1 MRRRVAGASPSS
13 RRGYRRARPSHRIKL
28 REKARKMATPPS
40 RGSGASW
47 TCRPSFRSETQP
59 LREATSRTWRVAAKD
74 TTRETTKIPKNK
86 KVKTRQSFRPEL
98 FPFQTGC
105 DVARTRSTQNQRCS
119 SILELYNSS
128 LSLSNAPG
136 QESVEKL
143 ESCSQLVNR
152 RLGREA
158 PPSACAR
165 LDITRHL
172 QESGMFRRTR
182 QNLCLLVFSLLS
194 LPLLAQT
201 PVPGDA
207 PPLQPAKDAASQEA
221 PRTMT
226 SSSAKLGAGD
236 LLELSVY
243 GVPDLNTKVRV
254 GNGGDVYLPLIDYVH
269 VADLTVDEAQELIQ
283 KRLEDGGFVRNPHV
297 SIFVNESA
305 SQAINVMGEVA
316 RPGPYPA
323 IGERRLFDLISAA
336 GGLTDKAGRNVTIE
350 RRGDPGQKIDLQ
362 LSSNLAED
370 TQNNV
375 DILPGDTI
383 IVSRAGI
390 IYVVGDV
397 NRPSGF
403 MIEDN
408 SLTVLKALALAGG
421 GTRTSALNKTKILRQ
436 TPNGVQEIPV
446 NLKKV
451 LYAKAPDMALVKGDV
466 LFIPGSSAKAAAYRT
481 ADAAMS
487 MSTALAV
494 VAVHP

>member
-1 MRRRVAGASPSS
+1 MFRWNRRFL
-13 RRGYRRARPSHRIKL
+13 L
-28 REKARKMATPPS
+28 RS
-40 RGSGASW
+40 
-47 TCRPSFRSETQP
+47 
-59 LREATSRTWRVAAKD
+59 
-74 TTRETTKIPKNK
+74 
-86 KVKTRQSFRPEL
+86 
-98 FPFQTGC
+98 
-105 DVARTRSTQNQRCS
+105 
-119 SILELYNSS
+119 LYV
-128 LSLSNAPG
+128 LLVG
-136 QESVEKL
+136 
-143 ESCSQLVNR
+143 SCSL
-152 RLGREA
+152 
-158 PPSACAR
+158 
-165 LDITRHL
+165 H
-172 QESGMFRRTR
+172 
-182 QNLCLLVFSLLS
+182 
-194 LPLLAQT
+194 LLAQT
-201 PVPGDA
+201 PVTGEA
-207 PPLQPAKDAASQEA
+207 PQPAPANETSTPQP
-221 PRTMT
+221 PRLLAN
-226 SSSAKLGAGD
+226 SNVKLGVGD
-236 LLELSVY
+236 LIEISVF
-243 GVPDLNTKVRV
+243 GVPDLSTKTRV
-254 GNGGDVYLPLIDYVH
+254 SGSGDIYLPLVDYVH
-269 VADLTVDEAQELIQ
+269 IAELTTDEAQELIQ
-283 KRLEDGGFVRNPHV
+283 KRLEDGGFVRGPHV

-305 SQAINVMGEVA
+305 SQAITLVGEVT
-316 RPGPYPA
+316 RPGAYPA

-350 RRGDPGQKIDLQ
+350 RRGDPGEKIDLQ

-370 TQNNV
+370 TKNNV

-421 GTRTSALNKTKILRQ
+421 GTRTAALNKTKILRQ